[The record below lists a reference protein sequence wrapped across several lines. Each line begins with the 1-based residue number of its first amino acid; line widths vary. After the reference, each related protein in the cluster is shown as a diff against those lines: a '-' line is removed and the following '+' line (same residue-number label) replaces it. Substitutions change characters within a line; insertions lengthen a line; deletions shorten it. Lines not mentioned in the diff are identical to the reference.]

1 MCWLVFVFGF
11 VSAFRILKSYEE
23 KSFLSEK
30 VLTKIG
36 TLYLAMSF
44 LFLPIASSSV
54 LLYTLVIVSLL
65 TLIACFPLLL
75 VVLREKRFEEQVVDV
90 LMNLSLKM
98 SMGESLKS
106 AFKAQLRNQSA
117 DDFQRLLQKLYH
129 SVTFPQQ
136 NKREFNSNR
145 LNRLSSELCYVSTVE
160 YGAIQALK
168 NVIHTQKLLSDFRR
182 KSGKAKAQVLLQA
195 WILTGIQL
203 ALASFMISIFGFSKV
218 LPFLAVSMLLMVL
231 GHLCS
236 FYLGRRIKWRI

>member
-98 SMGESLKS
+98 SMG
-106 AFKAQLRNQSA
+106 
-117 DDFQRLLQKLYH
+117 
-129 SVTFPQQ
+129 
-136 NKREFNSNR
+136 
-145 LNRLSSELCYVSTVE
+145 
-160 YGAIQALK
+160 
-168 NVIHTQKLLSDFRR
+168 
-182 KSGKAKAQVLLQA
+182 
-195 WILTGIQL
+195 
-203 ALASFMISIFGFSKV
+203 
-218 LPFLAVSMLLMVL
+218 
-231 GHLCS
+231 
-236 FYLGRRIKWRI
+236 